1 MDVTQSFRL
10 TGQTDIE
17 DIPCD
22 CVDGDNIIYWED
34 IEQIYPGVKHVKNGR
49 TTVKLLRDSEQNR

>member
-10 TGQTDIE
+10 TGQTDTE
-17 DIPCD
+17 EIPCD

-34 IEQIYPGVKHVKNGR
+34 IEQIYPRVKYIKNGS
-49 TTVKLLRDSEQNR
+49 TAVKLLRDSEQNR